1 MAKWGPKDPDAIRD
15 YGVDWSA
22 DIGDTTISTSTWLLD
37 GDTWAGDADLVKVAS
52 SIATGNTA
60 TVIRI
65 SGGVAGTAYR
75 VTNHVVLSNGEEDDW
90 TEVLRI
96 KER

>member
-15 YGVDWSA
+15 YGIDWSS
-22 DIGDTTISTSTWLLD
+22 DIGEATIAASSWLLN
-37 GDTWAGDADLVKVAS
+37 GEAWPGGGELVKDQTS
-52 SIATGNTA
+52 FTDTG
-60 TVIRI
+60 TVIRL
-65 SGGVAGTAYR
+65 SGGEVGHTYE

-90 TEVLRI
+90 TEKLKI